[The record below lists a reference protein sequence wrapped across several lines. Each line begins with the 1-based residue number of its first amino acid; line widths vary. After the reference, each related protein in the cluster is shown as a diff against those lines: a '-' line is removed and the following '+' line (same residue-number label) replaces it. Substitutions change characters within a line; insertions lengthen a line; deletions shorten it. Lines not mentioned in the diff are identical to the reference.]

1 MPSARLERFRRI
13 KMEKIR
19 VLLKWVLSSR
29 GVRMLT
35 SKKSIHAL
43 LALFF
48 FASVVS
54 FLVLALMPEKHNLA
68 VGTLSPIDIRATR
81 DIINIRETEQSRQKA
96 AGDVEPVF
104 RIDPMVLTAVNK
116 DVENFFEFLYSVIED
131 EGLDMPAK
139 KEIVLLNKLNI
150 PSHILSLAVAS
161 PIGELE
167 YLESFIHETVSLFL
181 LEGLK
186 IQDLQLEKNNIR
198 EYITQFDGFNDM
210 YKELAISIVNATI
223 RPNSFL
229 DIVAT
234 EQKRIEA
241 KNEIE
246 DIIIREGDIVVGEGE
261 KILSNDLVILSELG
275 LLEGDKTADIML
287 FIGVAL
293 IILVIQILLIT
304 YMKIFSEAILNK
316 SGQLL
321 LLIIIFFITLIM
333 ARATSGIS
341 VYLMPTAAS
350 VMLIALLINARL
362 ALLINLCV
370 TILIAMV
377 TDIDVSVIFMTLLGG
392 TAGVFSIN
400 NANQRGKI
408 FIAGLVVG
416 LVQSVTIVGL
426 GLVNMTDL
434 YDLLTFAFLAF
445 LNGVFC
451 SVLTVG
457 SLPLWE
463 SVFGILTKIKL
474 LELSSQNHPLLKKL
488 MIEAPGT
495 YHHSII
501 VGNLSEAAANAVG
514 ANALLA
520 RVGSFYHDI
529 GKTSR
534 PYFFKENQLTTENP
548 HDKIT
553 PSLST
558 LIITGHVKDGMEMA
572 KKHKLPV
579 EIQDFIIQHHGTSLV
594 AYFYYSTKEFADGE
608 DVDEQSYRYTGIK
621 PQTKETAIVMFADSV
636 EAAIRSLSSPT
647 EEKIRTF
654 ITKIVKDKLDDGQMD
669 ECDLTLKE
677 LEIIKQTFVKT
688 IMGIFHDRIEY
699 PDNKKIE
706 AKGRKTVEL
715 SN

>member
-1 MPSARLERFRRI
+1 
-13 KMEKIR
+13 
-19 VLLKWVLSSR
+19 
-29 GVRMLT
+29 
-35 SKKSIHAL
+35 
-43 LALFF
+43 
-48 FASVVS
+48 
-54 FLVLALMPEKHNLA
+54 
-68 VGTLSPIDIRATR
+68 
-81 DIINIRETEQSRQKA
+81 
-96 AGDVEPVF
+96 
-104 RIDPMVLTAVNK
+104 
-116 DVENFFEFLYSVIED
+116 
-131 EGLDMPAK
+131 
-139 KEIVLLNKLNI
+139 
-150 PSHILSLAVAS
+150 
-161 PIGELE
+161 
-167 YLESFIHETVSLFL
+167 
-181 LEGLK
+181 
-186 IQDLQLEKNNIR
+186 
-198 EYITQFDGFNDM
+198 
-210 YKELAISIVNATI
+210 
-223 RPNSFL
+223 
-229 DIVAT
+229 
-234 EQKRIEA
+234 
-241 KNEIE
+241 
-246 DIIIREGDIVVGEGE
+246 
-261 KILSNDLVILSELG
+261 
-275 LLEGDKTADIML
+275 
-287 FIGVAL
+287 
-293 IILVIQILLIT
+293 
-304 YMKIFSEAILNK
+304 
-316 SGQLL
+316 
-321 LLIIIFFITLIM
+321 M

-341 VYLMPTAAS
+341 IYLMPTAAS

-370 TILIAMV
+370 TILIAMF
-377 TDIDVSVIFMTLLGG
+377 TDINLSVIFMTLLGG

-416 LVQSVTIVGL
+416 LVQSLAIIGF

-434 YDLLTFAFLAF
+434 YDLLTFAFLAL

-463 SVFGILTKIKL
+463 SIFGILTKIKL

-594 AYFYYSTKEFADGE
+594 AYFYHKAKELADGE
-608 DVDEQSYRYTGIK
+608 DVDEQSYRYNGIK

-647 EEKIRTF
+647 EEKIKAF
-654 ITKIVKDKLDDGQMD
+654 ITKIIKDKLDDGQMD

-688 IMGIFHDRIEY
+688 IMGTFHERIEY

>member
-1 MPSARLERFRRI
+1 M
-13 KMEKIR
+13 KKTR
-19 VLLKWVLSSR
+19 VLLKWILSTR

-43 LALFF
+43 LALLFF
-48 FASVVS
+48 ISVVS

-68 VGTLSPIDIRATR
+68 VGTLSPVDIHATR
-81 DIINIRETEQSRQKA
+81 DIINIRETDQLRQRA
-96 AGDVEPVF
+96 AGDAESVF

-116 DVENFFEFLYSVIED
+116 DIENFFEFLYSVIED
-131 EGLDMPAK
+131 DGLDLPAK

-161 PIGELE
+161 PIDELE
-167 YLESFIHETVSLFL
+167 YLESFTHETVSLFL
-181 LEGLK
+181 LKGLK

-198 EYITQFDGFNDM
+198 EHITEFDGFNDM
-210 YKELAISIVNATI
+210 YKELAISIINATI

-234 EQKRIEA
+234 EQKKIEA

-261 KILSNDLVILSELG
+261 IILSNNLVILSELG

-293 IILVIQILLIT
+293 IILVMQILLIT
-304 YMKIFSEAILNK
+304 YMKIFSETILSK

-341 VYLMPTAAS
+341 IYLMPTAAS

-370 TILIAMV
+370 TILIAMF
-377 TDIDVSVIFMTLLGG
+377 TDINLSVIFMTLLGG

-416 LVQSVTIVGL
+416 LVQSLAIIGF

-434 YDLLTFAFLAF
+434 YDLLTFAFLAL

-463 SVFGILTKIKL
+463 SIFGILTKIKL

-594 AYFYYSTKEFADGE
+594 AYFYHKAKELADGE
-608 DVDEQSYRYTGIK
+608 DVDEQSYRYNGIK

-647 EEKIRTF
+647 EEKIKAF
-654 ITKIVKDKLDDGQMD
+654 ITKIIKDKLDDGQMD

-688 IMGIFHDRIEY
+688 IMGTFHERIEY

>member
-1 MPSARLERFRRI
+1 
-13 KMEKIR
+13 
-19 VLLKWVLSSR
+19 
-29 GVRMLT
+29 MLT

-43 LALFF
+43 LALLFF
-48 FASVVS
+48 ISVVS

-68 VGTLSPIDIRATR
+68 VGTLSPVDIHATR
-81 DIINIRETEQSRQKA
+81 DIINIRETDQLRQRA
-96 AGDVEPVF
+96 AGDAESVF

-116 DVENFFEFLYSVIED
+116 DIENFFEFLYSVIED
-131 EGLDMPAK
+131 DGLDLPAK

-161 PIGELE
+161 PIDELE
-167 YLESFIHETVSLFL
+167 YLESFTHETVSLFL
-181 LEGLK
+181 LKGLK

-198 EYITQFDGFNDM
+198 EHITEFDGFNDM
-210 YKELAISIVNATI
+210 YKELAISIINATI

-234 EQKRIEA
+234 EQKKIEA

-261 KILSNDLVILSELG
+261 IILSNNLVILSELG

-293 IILVIQILLIT
+293 IILVMQILLIT
-304 YMKIFSEAILNK
+304 YMKIFSETILSK

-341 VYLMPTAAS
+341 IYLMPTAAS

-370 TILIAMV
+370 TILIAMF
-377 TDIDVSVIFMTLLGG
+377 TDINLSVIFMTLLGG

-416 LVQSVTIVGL
+416 LVQSLAIIGF

-434 YDLLTFAFLAF
+434 YDLLTFAFLAL

-463 SVFGILTKIKL
+463 SIFGILTKIKL

-594 AYFYYSTKEFADGE
+594 AYFYHKAKELADGE
-608 DVDEQSYRYTGIK
+608 DVDEQSYRYNGIK

-647 EEKIRTF
+647 EEKIKAF
-654 ITKIVKDKLDDGQMD
+654 ITKIIKDKLDDGQMD

-688 IMGIFHDRIEY
+688 IMGTFHERIEY